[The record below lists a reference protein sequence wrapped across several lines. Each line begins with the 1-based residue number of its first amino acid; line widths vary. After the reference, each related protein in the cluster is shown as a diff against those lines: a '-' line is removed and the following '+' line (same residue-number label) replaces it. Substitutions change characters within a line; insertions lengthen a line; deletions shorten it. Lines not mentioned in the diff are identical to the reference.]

1 MTTARARCQPFA
13 AQEAGGKNM
22 EIMAAHAGRY
32 LMLILSNEDI
42 EKILPV
48 SACLEVLEEAYRDL
62 GNGVAATV
70 PRYDV
75 FSPTKPN
82 EFYEYKT
89 MSGVLPNRKIAAL
102 RLNSSVVKWYEKAG
116 GVRKD
121 KLPVAGGD
129 RYVGLVMLFSTETGE
144 PLAIFPDGYVQKLR
158 VAGAS
163 AIAARYLAREN
174 SKIMAL
180 LGSGWQAGAH
190 LMTLSLV
197 RDLKTIRVFSPTT
210 ESRKRFLDEWNGKT
224 SAELV
229 QADSA
234 AQAIDGV
241 DIVTCTTNSISAL
254 FPGEL
259 LQPGTHVS
267 CVKPCELDA
276 VTYRRSDPLIIH
288 WKEAKPFQIVI
299 GVDPQSIPDVVEGWP
314 HPLTRED
321 SAVWDL
327 PTLSQ
332 LITGQH
338 PGRTKDEAISCFCN
352 NVGLGLQFAA
362 VGSEVLARAR
372 EARVGREIPT
382 DWFLESV
389 HP

>member
-1 MTTARARCQPFA
+1 
-13 AQEAGGKNM
+13 
-22 EIMAAHAGRY
+22 
-32 LMLILSNEDI
+32 MLILSNDDI

-48 SACLEVLEEAYRDL
+48 GACLDVLEEAYRDL
-62 GNGVAATV
+62 GNGMAATV

-75 FSPTKPN
+75 FSPIRSN
-82 EFYEYKT
+82 EYYEYKT

-116 GVRKD
+116 TVRKD
-121 KLPVAGGD
+121 KLPLAGGD

-163 AIAARYLAREN
+163 AIAARYLARKN
-174 SKIMAL
+174 SKTMAL
-180 LGSGWQAGAH
+180 LGSGWQASAH
-190 LMTLSLV
+190 LVTLSMV
-197 RDLKTIRVFSPTT
+197 RDFSTVRVYSPTP
-210 ESRKRFLDEWNGKT
+210 ESRGQFVNEWRHRVAAKLIEAN
-224 SAELV
+224 
-229 QADSA
+229 SA
-234 AQAIDGV
+234 AEAIDGADV
-241 DIVTCTTNSISAL
+241 VTCTTNSITAL

-259 LQPGTHVS
+259 LQPGMHVS

-276 VTYRRSDPLIIH
+276 ISYQRADPLIIH
-288 WKEAKPFQIVI
+288 WREAKPFQIAI
-299 GVDPQSIPDVVEGWP
+299 GVDPQSIPDIAEGWQ
-314 HPLTRED
+314 HPITRE
-321 SAVWDL
+321 AAAIWDF

-332 LITGQH
+332 LVTGEH
-338 PGRTKDEAISCFCN
+338 PGRLKEDAISCFCN

>member
-1 MTTARARCQPFA
+1 
-13 AQEAGGKNM
+13 
-22 EIMAAHAGRY
+22 
-32 LMLILSNEDI
+32 MLILSNEDI

-48 SACLEVLEEAYRDL
+48 SSCLEVLEDAYRDL
-62 GNGVAATV
+62 GNGMAATV

-75 FSPTKPN
+75 FSPTGNN

-89 MSGVLPNRKIAAL
+89 MSGVLPNRRIAAL

-121 KLPVAGGD
+121 KLPAAGGNK
-129 RYVGLVMLFSTETGE
+129 YVGLVMLFSTETGE

-158 VAGAS
+158 VGAAT
-163 AIAARYLAREN
+163 AIAARYLARKD
-174 SKIMAL
+174 SKVMAL
-180 LGSGWQAGAH
+180 LGAGWQAGAH
-190 LMTLSLV
+190 LAMLCIV
-197 RDLKTIRVFSPTT
+197 RDLQKVKIFSPTPA
-210 ESRKRFLDEWNGKT
+210 SRQRFVDEMSG
-224 SAELV
+224 SVRAQVVEASSV
-229 QADSA
+229 EDAIQGAD
-234 AQAIDGV
+234 I
-241 DIVTCTTNSISAL
+241 ITCATNSLSPL
-254 FPGEL
+254 FSGDL
-259 LQPGTHVS
+259 LQPGVHVS

-276 VTYRRSDPLIIH
+276 TTYKRSDPLVIH
-288 WKEAKPFQIVI
+288 WREAKPFQIAI
-299 GVDPQSIPDVVEGWP
+299 GVDPQSIPDVSDVWQ
-314 HPLTRED
+314 HPVTRELTPI
-321 SAVWDL
+321 WDF

-332 LITGQH
+332 LVNNQH
-338 PGRTKDEAISCFCN
+338 PGRVKEDAISCFCN

>member
-1 MTTARARCQPFA
+1 
-13 AQEAGGKNM
+13 
-22 EIMAAHAGRY
+22 
-32 LMLILSNEDI
+32 MLILSNEDI

-48 SACLEVLEEAYRDL
+48 GACLEVLEEAYRDL
-62 GNGVAATV
+62 GSGMAATV

-75 FSPTKPN
+75 FSPVRPG

-89 MSGVLPNRKIAAL
+89 MSGVLPGRQVAAL
-102 RLNSSVVKWYEKAG
+102 RLNSSMVKWYEKAG

-129 RYVGLVMLFSTETGE
+129 RFVGLVMLFSTETGE

-163 AIAARYLAREN
+163 AIAARHLARTDART
-174 SKIMAL
+174 MAL

-190 LMTLSLV
+190 LITLGLV
-197 RDLKTIRVFSPTT
+197 RELERVKVFSPTPQ
-210 ESRKRFLDEWNGKT
+210 SRRRFIEEWRGKV
-224 SAELV
+224 AADLV
-229 QADSA
+229 EAPDPAAAIEGAD
-234 AQAIDGV
+234 I
-241 DIVTCTTNSISAL
+241 ITCATNSISCL
-254 FPGEL
+254 FPGEWL
-259 LQPGTHVS
+259 APGVHVS

-276 VTYRRSDPLIIH
+276 AAYRRADPLIIH
-288 WKEAKPFQIVI
+288 WKEAKPFQIAI
-299 GVDPQSIPDVVEGWP
+299 GVDRRSIPDIAEGWP

-321 SAVWDL
+321 AAVWEL

-332 LITGQH
+332 LVNGQH
-338 PGRTKDEAISCFCN
+338 PGRTRDDAVSCFCN

-372 EARVGREIPT
+372 EARVGHEIPT

>member
-1 MTTARARCQPFA
+1 MRV
-13 AQEAGGKNM
+13 
-22 EIMAAHAGRY
+22 
-32 LMLILSNEDI
+32 LILSNEEI

-48 SACLEVLEEAYRDL
+48 GACLEVLEEAYRDL
-62 GNGVAATV
+62 GNGMAATV

-75 FSPTKPN
+75 FSPTRPN

-89 MSGVLPNRKIAAL
+89 MSGVLPGRKVAAL

-129 RYVGLVMLFSTETGE
+129 RFVGLVMLFSTETGE

-163 AIAARYLAREN
+163 AIAARYLARKD
-174 SKIMAL
+174 SRVMAL
-180 LGSGWQAGAH
+180 FGSGWQASAH
-190 LMTLSLV
+190 LVTLCRMRDLEKVKVYSPTRETRQRFVREARSLV
-197 RDLKTIRVFSPTT
+197 PAEVEEA
-210 ESRKRFLDEWNGKT
+210 ESVEAALQG
-224 SAELV
+224 
-229 QADSA
+229 AD
-234 AQAIDGV
+234 I
-241 DIVTCTTNSISAL
+241 ITCATNSISPV
-254 FPGEL
+254 FPGDCL
-259 LQPGTHVS
+259 RPGVHVS
-267 CVKPCELDA
+267 CVKPCELDPSA
-276 VTYRRSDPLIIH
+276 YKRSDPLIIH
-288 WKEAKPFQIVI
+288 WREAKPFQITV
-299 GVDPQSIPDVVEGWP
+299 GVDRQSIPDVTDGWQ
-314 HPLTRED
+314 HPITRKD
-321 SAVWDL
+321 TPIWDF

-332 LITGQH
+332 LVNGQH
-338 PGRTKDEAISCFCN
+338 PGRTREDAITCFCN

>member
-1 MTTARARCQPFA
+1 
-13 AQEAGGKNM
+13 
-22 EIMAAHAGRY
+22 
-32 LMLILSNEDI
+32 MLILSNEDI

-48 SACLEVLEEAYRDL
+48 GACLDVLEEAYRDL
-62 GNGVAATV
+62 GNGMAATV

-75 FSPTKPN
+75 FSPTKAD

-89 MSGVLPNRKIAAL
+89 MSGVLPGRKVAAL

-116 GVRKD
+116 GLRKD

-163 AIAARYLAREN
+163 AIAARYLARPDA
-174 SKIMAL
+174 KVMAL
-180 LGSGWQAGAH
+180 LGAGWQASAH
-190 LMTLSLV
+190 LVTLSMI
-197 RDLKTIRVFSPTT
+197 RELKQVKIFSPTLD
-210 ESRKRFLDEWNGKT
+210 SRRRFIAEWSGKVAAQLIE
-224 SAELV
+224 AE
-229 QADSA
+229 SA

-241 DIVTCTTNSISAL
+241 DMVIATTNSISPL
-254 FPGEL
+254 FPGDIL
-259 LQPGTHVS
+259 RPGMHVS

-276 VTYRRSDPLIIH
+276 ATYKRADPLIIH
-288 WKEAKPFQIVI
+288 WREAKPFQIAI
-299 GVDPQSIPDVVEGWP
+299 GIDRQSIPDVTEGWQ
-314 HPLTRED
+314 HPITRKEE
-321 SAVWDL
+321 AVWDF
-327 PTLSQ
+327 PTLSE
-332 LITGQH
+332 LVNGQH
-338 PGRTKDEAISCFCN
+338 PGRTKKDSISCFCN

-382 DWFLESV
+382 DWFLEDV

>member
-1 MTTARARCQPFA
+1 V
-13 AQEAGGKNM
+13 
-22 EIMAAHAGRY
+22 
-32 LMLILSNEDI
+32 LILSNEDI

-48 SACLEVLEEAYRDL
+48 GACLDVLEEAYRDL
-62 GNGVAATV
+62 GNGMAATV

-89 MSGVLPNRKIAAL
+89 MSGVLPGRKVAAL

-116 GVRKD
+116 GLRKD

-129 RYVGLVMLFSTETGE
+129 KYVGLVMLFSTETGE

-163 AIAARYLAREN
+163 AIAARYLARPDA
-174 SKIMAL
+174 KVMAL
-180 LGSGWQAGAH
+180 LGAGWQASAH
-190 LMTLSLV
+190 LVTLSMI
-197 RDLKTIRVFSPTT
+197 RDLKQIKIFSPTPD
-210 ESRKRFLDEWNGKT
+210 SRRRFIAEWSGKVAAPLIE
-224 SAELV
+224 AE
-229 QADSA
+229 SA

-241 DIVTCTTNSISAL
+241 DMVIATTNSISPL
-254 FPGEL
+254 FSGDILRPGM
-259 LQPGTHVS
+259 HVS

-276 VTYRRSDPLIIH
+276 ATYKRADPLIIH
-288 WKEAKPFQIVI
+288 WREAKPFQIAI
-299 GVDPQSIPDVVEGWP
+299 GIDRQSIPDVAEGWQ
-314 HPLTRED
+314 HPITRKEE
-321 SAVWDL
+321 AVWDF
-327 PTLSQ
+327 PTLSE
-332 LITGQH
+332 LVNGQH
-338 PGRTKDEAISCFCN
+338 PGRTKKDSISCFCN

-382 DWFLESV
+382 DWFLEDV

>member
-1 MTTARARCQPFA
+1 
-13 AQEAGGKNM
+13 
-22 EIMAAHAGRY
+22 
-32 LMLILSNEDI
+32 MLILSNEDI

-48 SACLEVLEEAYRDL
+48 AGCLEVLEEAYRDL

-116 GVRKD
+116 GLRKD

-158 VAGAS
+158 VAGAG
-163 AIAARYLAREN
+163 AIAARYLARKD
-174 SKIMAL
+174 SKVMAL
-180 LGSGWQAGAH
+180 LGAGWQAGAH
-190 LMTLSLV
+190 LIALGLV
-197 RDLKTIRVFSPTT
+197 RDLKTVKIFSPTT
-210 ESRKRFLDEWNGKT
+210 ESRKRFLGEWNEKI

-229 QADSA
+229 EADSA
-234 AQAIDGV
+234 ADAIDGA
-241 DIVTCTTNSISAL
+241 DIITCTTNSISAL

-259 LQPGTHVS
+259 LQPGMHVS
-267 CVKPCELDA
+267 CVKPCELD
-276 VTYRRSDPLIIH
+276 VTTYRRSEPLIIH

-299 GVDPQSIPDVVEGWP
+299 GVEPQSIPDVAEGWP

-321 SAVWDL
+321 AAVWDL

-332 LITGQH
+332 LVNGQH
-338 PGRTKDEAISCFCN
+338 PGRTKAEAISCFCN

>member
-1 MTTARARCQPFA
+1 
-13 AQEAGGKNM
+13 
-22 EIMAAHAGRY
+22 
-32 LMLILSNEDI
+32 MLILSNDDI

-48 SACLEVLEEAYRDL
+48 GACLDVLEEAYRDL
-62 GNGVAATV
+62 GNGMAATV

-89 MSGVLPNRKIAAL
+89 MSGVLPGRNIAAL

-116 GVRKD
+116 GIRKD

-158 VAGAS
+158 VAGTS
-163 AIAARYLAREN
+163 AIAARYLARQN
-174 SKIMAL
+174 SSTMAL
-180 LGSGWQAGAH
+180 LGAGWQASAH
-190 LMTLSLV
+190 LVTMTMI
-197 RDLKTIRVFSPTT
+197 RDLKRVKVFSPTP
-210 ESRKRFLDEWNGKT
+210 ESRRKFVEEWRGKV
-224 SAELV
+224 SVELIESN
-229 QADSA
+229 SA
-234 AQAIDGV
+234 AEAIKDADMV
-241 DIVTCTTNSISAL
+241 ICTTNSISAL

-259 LQPGTHVS
+259 LQPGMHVS

-276 VTYRRSDPLIIH
+276 LTYKRSDPLIIH
-288 WKEAKPFQIVI
+288 WREAKPFQIVI
-299 GVDPQSIPDVVEGWP
+299 GVDPRSIPDVAEGWP

-321 SAVWDL
+321 AAIWDL
-327 PTLSQ
+327 PTISQ
-332 LITGQH
+332 LVNGQH
-338 PGRTKDEAISCFCN
+338 PGRVKDDSISCFCN
-352 NVGLGLQFAA
+352 NIGLGLQFAA

-382 DWFLESV
+382 DWFLEDV

>member
-1 MTTARARCQPFA
+1 
-13 AQEAGGKNM
+13 
-22 EIMAAHAGRY
+22 
-32 LMLILSNEDI
+32 MLILSNEDI

-48 SACLEVLEEAYRDL
+48 GACLDVLEQAYRDL
-62 GNGVAATV
+62 GNGMAATV

-75 FSPTKPN
+75 FSPVRAN

-89 MSGVLPNRKIAAL
+89 MSGVLPSRNVAAL

-163 AIAARYLAREN
+163 AIAARYLARKH
-174 SKIMAL
+174 SSTMAL
-180 LGSGWQAGAH
+180 LGSGWQASAH
-190 LMTLSLV
+190 LVTLSMV
-197 RDLKTIRVFSPTT
+197 RVLKEIKVYSPTV
-210 ESRKRFLDEWNGKT
+210 ESRRRFVEEWRGRIA
-224 SAELV
+224 AEIV
-229 QADSA
+229 EAGSA
-234 AQAIDGV
+234 AEAIDGA
-241 DIVTCTTNSISAL
+241 DIVTCTTNSISPL
-254 FPGEL
+254 FRAEL
-259 LQPGTHVS
+259 LQPGMHVS
-267 CVKPCELDA
+267 CVKPCELEPA
-276 VTYRRSDPLIIH
+276 AYKCADPLIIH
-288 WKEAKPFQIVI
+288 WREAKPYQLAI
-299 GVDPQSIPDVVEGWP
+299 GVDPQSIPDVAEGWQ
-314 HPLTRED
+314 HPITRED
-321 SAVWDL
+321 VAVWDF

-332 LITGQH
+332 LVNGQH
-338 PGRTKDEAISCFCN
+338 PGRLKEDAISCFCN

>member
-1 MTTARARCQPFA
+1 
-13 AQEAGGKNM
+13 
-22 EIMAAHAGRY
+22 
-32 LMLILSNEDI
+32 MLILSNEDI

-48 SACLEVLEEAYRDL
+48 GTCIEVLEQAYRDL
-62 GNGVAATV
+62 GNGLAATV

-75 FSPTKPN
+75 FSPTQPG

-89 MSGVLPNRKIAAL
+89 MSGVLPGRNIAAL

-116 GVRKD
+116 GIRKD

-129 RYVGLVMLFSTETGE
+129 KYVGLVMLFSTETGE

-163 AIAARYLAREN
+163 AIAARYLAR
-174 SKIMAL
+174 KDAKVMGL
-180 LGSGWQAGAH
+180 LGAGWQASAH
-190 LMTLSLV
+190 LVTLSLV
-197 RDLKTIRVFSPTT
+197 CNLKQVKVFSPTP
-210 ESRKRFLDEWNGKT
+210 ESRRRFVTDLSGKV
-224 SAELV
+224 SAQLIES
-229 QADSA
+229 ASA
-234 AQAIDGV
+234 AEAIDGADMV
-241 DIVTCTTNSISAL
+241 ICTTNSISPL
-254 FPGEL
+254 FAGEA
-259 LQPGTHVS
+259 LQPGMHVS
-267 CVKPCELDA
+267 CVKPCELD
-276 VTYRRSDPLIIH
+276 VLTYKRSDPLIIH
-288 WKEAKPFQIVI
+288 WTEAKPFQIAI
-299 GVDPQSIPDVVEGWP
+299 GVDRQSIPDVAEGWQ

-321 SAVWDL
+321 CAVWDF

-332 LITGQH
+332 LVNGQH
-338 PGRTKDEAISCFCN
+338 PGRTKDDAISCFCN

-382 DWFLESV
+382 DWFLEDV

>member
-1 MTTARARCQPFA
+1 
-13 AQEAGGKNM
+13 
-22 EIMAAHAGRY
+22 
-32 LMLILSNEDI
+32 MLILSNEDI

-48 SACLEVLEEAYRDL
+48 GTCLEVLEEAYRDL
-62 GNGVAATV
+62 GNGMAATV

-75 FSPTKPN
+75 FSPTHPN

-89 MSGVLPNRKIAAL
+89 MSGVLPNRRVAAL

-129 RYVGLVMLFSTETGE
+129 KFVGLVMLFSTETGE

-163 AIAARYLAREN
+163 AIAARYLAR
-174 SKIMAL
+174 KDARVMAL
-180 LGSGWQAGAH
+180 LGAGWQASAH
-190 LMTLSLV
+190 LVTLSMV
-197 RDLKTIRVFSPTT
+197 RDLKKVKVFSPTPET
-210 ESRKRFLDEWNGKT
+210 RRRFVEEWGGKVAAEVVEAE
-224 SAELV
+224 SAEHAMDG
-229 QADSA
+229 ADIITA
-234 AQAIDGV
+234 A
-241 DIVTCTTNSISAL
+241 TNSISAL
-254 FPGEL
+254 FPGEW
-259 LQPGTHVS
+259 LQPGVHVS

-276 VTYRRSDPLIIH
+276 TTYKRADPLIIH
-288 WKEAKPFQIVI
+288 WTEAKPFQIAI
-299 GVDPQSIPDVVEGWP
+299 GIDRQSIPDVTDGWK
-314 HPLTRED
+314 HPITRED
-321 SAVWDL
+321 SAIWDF

-332 LITGQH
+332 LVNGEN
-338 PGRTKDEAISCFCN
+338 PGRVKDDAITCFCN

-382 DWFLESV
+382 EWFLESV

>member
-1 MTTARARCQPFA
+1 
-13 AQEAGGKNM
+13 
-22 EIMAAHAGRY
+22 
-32 LMLILSNEDI
+32 MLILSNDDI

-48 SACLEVLEEAYRDL
+48 GACLDVLEEAYRDL
-62 GNGVAATV
+62 GNGMAATV

-89 MSGVLPNRKIAAL
+89 MSGVLPGRNIAAL

-163 AIAARYLAREN
+163 AIAARYLARKN
-174 SKIMAL
+174 SSTMAL
-180 LGSGWQAGAH
+180 LGSGWQASAH
-190 LMTLSLV
+190 LVTMAMI
-197 RDLKTIRVFSPTT
+197 RDLKTVKVFSPTP
-210 ESRKRFLDEWNGKT
+210 ESRQKFVEEWRGKVK
-224 SAELV
+224 AELIE
-229 QADSA
+229 ASSA
-234 AQAIDGV
+234 AEAIKDADMV
-241 DIVTCTTNSISAL
+241 ICTTNSISAL

-259 LQPGTHVS
+259 LQPGQHVS

-276 VTYRRSDPLIIH
+276 LTYKRSDPLIIH
-288 WKEAKPFQIVI
+288 WREAKPFQITI
-299 GVDPQSIPDVVEGWP
+299 GVDPQSIPDIAEGWP

-321 SAVWDL
+321 AAIWDL
-327 PTLSQ
+327 PTISQ
-332 LITGQH
+332 LVNGQH
-338 PGRTKDEAISCFCN
+338 PGRTKEDSISCFCN

-372 EARVGREIPT
+372 EARVGREVPT
-382 DWFLESV
+382 DWFLEDV

>member
-1 MTTARARCQPFA
+1 
-13 AQEAGGKNM
+13 
-22 EIMAAHAGRY
+22 
-32 LMLILSNEDI
+32 MLILSNDDI

-48 SACLEVLEEAYRDL
+48 GACLDVLEEAYRDL
-62 GNGVAATV
+62 GNGMAATV

-75 FSPTKPN
+75 FSPIRSN
-82 EFYEYKT
+82 EYYEYKT
-89 MSGVLPNRKIAAL
+89 MSGVLPNRKVAAL

-116 GVRKD
+116 AVRKD

-163 AIAARYLAREN
+163 AIAARYLARQD
-174 SKIMAL
+174 SKTMAL
-180 LGSGWQAGAH
+180 LGSGWQASAH
-190 LMTLSLV
+190 LVTLSMV
-197 RDLKTIRVFSPTT
+197 RDLKKVKVYSPTA
-210 ESRKRFLDEWNGKT
+210 ESRRRFVDEWSGRVA
-224 SAELV
+224 AELV
-229 QADSA
+229 EVNSA
-234 AQAIDGV
+234 GEAIEGA

-254 FPGEL
+254 FPGDL
-259 LQPGTHVS
+259 LQPGMHVS

-276 VTYRRSDPLIIH
+276 VSYQRADPLIIH
-288 WKEAKPFQIVI
+288 WHEAKPFQIAI
-299 GVDPQSIPDVVEGWP
+299 AVDPQSIPDIAEGWQ
-314 HPLTRED
+314 HPITRE
-321 SAVWDL
+321 AAAIWDF

-332 LITGQH
+332 LVTGQH
-338 PGRTKDEAISCFCN
+338 PGRLKEDAISCFCN